1 MEKKHNRINTK
12 KNAFDVDKTVKST
25 NPKSKP
31 SRTKPNDKAVQMA
44 KSKDTG
50 NNSQET
56 RKPKSGQSIRNNKA
70 RKILVVVDVQND
82 FITGVLGNKDCQ
94 TAAKRIVEK
103 LTTEADKYDAFYFT
117 RDVHFDNYLETLE
130 GQKLPIAH
138 CIDGTEGCDFVNGI
152 QDAIKYLRKNGK
164 YIKVITK
171 HTFGSNTLADILNAT
186 CRATDE
192 IELCGVCTDICV
204 VSNALSLRQ
213 AMPNRVIK
221 VNPSYC
227 AGTSRAAHKAALR
240 TMNSCQI
247 DIIAGG
253 NY

>member
-12 KNAFDVDKTVKST
+12 KNAFDVDKTAKST
-25 NPKSKP
+25 NPKLKP
-31 SRTKPNDKAVQMA
+31 SKDKITQMV
-44 KSKDTG
+44 KNQDTG
-50 NNSQET
+50 DNSKET
-56 RKPKSGQSIRNNKA
+56 RKPKSGQGIRNNKA

-117 RDVHFDNYLETLE
+117 KDVHFENYLETLE
-130 GQKLPIAH
+130 GQKLPVAH
-138 CIDGTEGCDFVNGI
+138 CISETEGCDFVNGI
-152 QDAIKYLRKNGK
+152 QDAIKYLRKKGK

-171 HTFGSNTLADILNAT
+171 HTFGSTTLADILNVT
-186 CRATDE
+186 CRTNDE

>member
-1 MEKKHNRINTK
+1 MDKNPNRINT
-12 KNAFDVDKTVKST
+12 KNAFDVDSGTKST
-25 NPKSKP
+25 SPKKSKP
-31 SRTKPNDKAVQMA
+31 KDKVKTTGAEGIKETK
-44 KSKDTG
+44 
-50 NNSQET
+50 
-56 RKPKSGQSIRNNKA
+56 KPKFGQNVHKRG

-82 FITGVLGNKDCQ
+82 FITGVLGNKDCV
-94 TAAKRIVEK
+94 TAANRIVEK

-117 RDVHFDNYLETLE
+117 KDVHFENYLETLE
-130 GQKLPIAH
+130 GKKLPVEH
-138 CIDGTEGCDFVNGI
+138 CIYETEGCELVTGVA
-152 QDAIKYLRKNGK
+152 DAMKFLRKKGK
-164 YIKVITK
+164 YVKVVNK
-171 HTFGSNTLADILNAT
+171 HTFGSTTLTDILAAS
-186 CRATDE
+186 CRPNDE